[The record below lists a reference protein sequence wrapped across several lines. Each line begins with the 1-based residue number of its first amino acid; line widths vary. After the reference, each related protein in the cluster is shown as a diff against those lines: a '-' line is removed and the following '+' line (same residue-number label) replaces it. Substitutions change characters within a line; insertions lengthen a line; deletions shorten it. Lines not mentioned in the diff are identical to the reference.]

1 LYDRPI
7 FLEMKYYYLQN
18 SLIVDTHKQELE
30 KINRTMK
37 QVDLYS
43 DELKSKI
50 LVAKR
55 TTLKVEDDIL
65 KQEAEKKRQV
75 V

>member
-1 LYDRPI
+1 
-7 FLEMKYYYLQN
+7 MKYDYLQN

-75 V
+75 VYIIRLPQVI